1 MAGQGMY
8 NINAGECTRIITG
21 HPEGL
26 NMKKTI
32 CALLLALVVALSAAA
47 LADGARLTEAVM
59 IYEDYDGN
67 RAEQTIDDETTL
79 TELEWILERT
89 AENPAKLQSNT
100 MNSTLLCM
108 LPNGSIY
115 DFAIATDGSGYIT
128 DMTTDKSYLMDAG
141 DLERFWD
148 IFDVI
153 QQGMGYDASL
163 VLDW

>member
-1 MAGQGMY
+1 MY
-8 NINAGECTRIITG
+8 NRDAGIWARAITRN
-21 HPEGL
+21 PEGFD
-26 NMKKTI
+26 MKKTI
-32 CALLLALVVALSAAA
+32 CALLLALVLALSAAA
-47 LADGARLTEAVM
+47 LADGGRLSEAVM
-59 IYEDYDGN
+59 IYEDYDGS

-79 TELEWILERT
+79 TELQWILERT
-89 AENPAKLQSNT
+89 AGNPAKLQSNT

-128 DMTTDKSYLMDAG
+128 DMTTDKSYVMEAG
-141 DLERFWD
+141 DLERFWE